1 MLLSRGAGH
10 ARAVGT
16 FRGPHAPP
24 SRCPPRPRAVSVP
37 AMPAEMAP
45 SRWAE
50 ISCPHQTPSKWQIYE
65 ENKHDEV
72 TLFGVVSYT
81 ATDNWNSTWCEISL
95 MIFFSFVDFF
105 FFNLGNH
112 NPVQRQTKI
121 FDWNY
126 QPGKAAVTW
135 CWFGESQW
143 VCLGFW
149 EGGFAWRS
157 RKQYIFLSVC
167 NNLVPMPIS

>member
-37 AMPAEMAP
+37 AMPAGMAP
-45 SRWAE
+45 SRRAE

-105 FFNLGNH
+105 FLIWGTIIQFKDKPKYLTGTTNLA
-112 NPVQRQTKI
+112 RQLWLDADLVKVSECVLASEKVAL
-121 FDWNY
+121 
-126 QPGKAAVTW
+126 PGEA
-135 CWFGESQW
+135 E
-143 VCLGFW
+143 
-149 EGGFAWRS
+149 
-157 RKQYIFLSVC
+157 
-167 NNLVPMPIS
+167 NNIYF